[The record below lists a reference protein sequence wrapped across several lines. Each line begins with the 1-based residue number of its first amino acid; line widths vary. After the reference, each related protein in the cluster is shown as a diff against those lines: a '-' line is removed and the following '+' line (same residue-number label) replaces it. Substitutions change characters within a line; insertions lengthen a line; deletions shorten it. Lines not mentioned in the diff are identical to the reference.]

1 MEKRDGIDA
10 KNQAQSVIY
19 RTEKQ
24 LKELSDKVPGDVKT
38 KVESK
43 LQEVKNA
50 VAASST
56 QKQCLKYRARAFS
69 SWCL

>member
-1 MEKRDGIDA
+1 MYLQKDMEKRDGIDT

-24 LKELSDKVPGDVKT
+24 LKELGDKVPGDVKT

-50 VAASST
+50 VAAGST
-56 QKQCLKYRARAFS
+56 QKHCLK
-69 SWCL
+69 